1 MDQPFVMIAEDEP
14 IIGYDLC
21 LTVEEAGCEVEGPLP
36 DVSSAML
43 SCQRRKPDLA
53 ILDINLGREEVYP
66 LAEKLLAEDV
76 KVIFHSALYFSEEV
90 QERFPDAVMVGK
102 PCPPS
107 ALLATVHRV
116 LETHGQERA

>member
-14 IIGYDLC
+14 VIGNDLC
-21 LTVEEAGCEVEGPLP
+21 LTVAEAGCEVEGPLT
-36 DVSSAML
+36 DVSAAML

-53 ILDINLGREEVYP
+53 ILDVSLGQDDVFP

-76 KVIFHSALYFSEEV
+76 KVIFHSSLPGADEV
-90 QERFPDAVMVGK
+90 KARFPGAVTVEK

-107 ALLATVHRV
+107 DLLATVQRV
-116 LETHGQERA
+116 LDPAA